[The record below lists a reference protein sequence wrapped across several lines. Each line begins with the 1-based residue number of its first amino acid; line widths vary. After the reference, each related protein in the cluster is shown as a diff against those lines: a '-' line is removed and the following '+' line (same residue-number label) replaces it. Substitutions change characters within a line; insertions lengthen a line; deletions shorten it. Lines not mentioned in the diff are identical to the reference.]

1 MLTIRY
7 QTAFK
12 KDYKRIVRRGYDVR
26 LLEEVITILAE
37 QKPLPE
43 IYRDHNLSGD
53 YIGCRECHITP
64 DWLLIYERKRQHC
77 AHARLGGMRLPL
89 KSGGEPTGPACWY
102 ISTPGSGYLSDWP
115 FRKV

>member
-64 DWLLIYERKRQHC
+64 DWLLIYEIKNDELVLCLTRTGTHS
-77 AHARLGGMRLPL
+77 AVSYTHLTLPTKL
-89 KSGGEPTGPACWY
+89 E
-102 ISTPGSGYLSDWP
+102 
-115 FRKV
+115 V